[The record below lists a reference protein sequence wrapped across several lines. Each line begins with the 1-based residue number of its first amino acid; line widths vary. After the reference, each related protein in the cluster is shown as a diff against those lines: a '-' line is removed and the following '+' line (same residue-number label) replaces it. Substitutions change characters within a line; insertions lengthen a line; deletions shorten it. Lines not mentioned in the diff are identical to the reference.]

1 MKQSTRHFSPILML
15 LIGGVLSACRTSGPD
30 IPRYRP
36 PTDSLTDGSTSWGD
50 QVWSEAT
57 AGAGAIDQLPSLQ
70 TDIHDPWLERLVARN
85 RISRLEA
92 EHARAGAARSI
103 IEELAGDVAGDERAI
118 LTAALADLVQTGL
131 PNELTEI
138 AGLIIDEAIILWNA
152 DAHSALADGDLET
165 AWLRFTWVAHAA
177 ADGRHPRIELEAI
190 DHARRRADRK
200 VIAGGEVSPLRPRV
214 LAYTLRTLMKR
225 HVDRPDWRVLTDRGF
240 ASLEEQLGSGE
251 PSELLVDIQRG
262 FESDVRAEAASGE
275 PSANQLGQAMERL
288 GRRLQSASNSDEFGI
303 DIDAVRV
310 FLDGMLAA
318 TDVRTGVFYGAEAE
332 MFKRM
337 LEDSYIGIGVTLRAT
352 PDGLELMPVPGGP
365 ARRAGIR
372 NGDVLLAVDR
382 ILVDDLGI
390 RGAMELVLGDP
401 GSSVQLQVRRNREPD
416 IGQVDTVNVVR
427 NSVERETLH
436 GWRQIG
442 VDHEMRP
449 IWDWILDP
457 ECGIAYIAIREFT
470 SETDRNF
477 RFAMRDAGREL
488 KASGG
493 PGRQVEG
500 LVIDLRANRGGRLGA
515 TERLLD
521 LFISEGSLFKAED
534 GHGNIIGNTD
544 ARRSNTRLAGLP
556 IVFLIDEDSASAAE
570 LLSGTLQATNDAV
583 VIGERSHGKGSVQI
597 ITIQPDGYLVVT
609 QSWFL
614 IPERTGDRRLIDRL
628 VNDDEWGILP
638 DVGSPATEAETMTFL
653 EERGDWRS
661 NVGED
666 LFILDDVSTLE
677 TTEDRPLLDAVILL
691 RARLFSDG
699 GNPTPPT
706 DSMTFG
712 HGLGERR

>member
-1 MKQSTRHFSPILML
+1 MKQSARQFGLILML
-15 LIGGVLSACRTSGPD
+15 LIGGALSACRTSGPD

-36 PTDSLTDGSTSWGD
+36 PTESLEGRSTSWGA

-57 AGAGAIDQLPSLQ
+57 AGADSIDQLPSLQ
-70 TDIHDPWLERLVARN
+70 TELHDPWLARLVARA
-85 RISRLEA
+85 RISRTEA
-92 EHARAGAARSI
+92 ELARVGAAQSI
-103 IEELAGDVAGDERAI
+103 LEQLDEKATCDQRAI
-118 LTAALADLVQTGL
+118 LIAELADLLQAGL
-131 PNELTEI
+131 PNEVADI
-138 AGLIIDEAIILWNA
+138 AETIVDDAIVEWNA
-152 DAHSALADGDLET
+152 DAQSALLDGDLET
-165 AWLRFTWVAHAA
+165 AWTRFTWVAHAA
-177 ADGRHPRIELEAI
+177 ADGRHPRVELEAI

-200 VIAGGEVSPLRPRV
+200 VVAGGEVSPLQPRV
-214 LAYTLRTLMKR
+214 LAYTLRTLMQR
-225 HVDRPDWRVLTDRGF
+225 HVDHPDWRVLTAGGF
-240 ASLEEQLGSGE
+240 ASLEEQFGSDG
-251 PSELLVDIQRG
+251 PSDLLIDIQRR
-262 FESDVRAEAASGE
+262 FEAEVDAKNASSD
-275 PSANQLGQAMERL
+275 PSTRTLKQAMENL
-288 GRRLQSASNSDEFGI
+288 GRRLQAASNAGDFET
-303 DIDAVRV
+303 DVDAIRV

-318 TDVRTGVFYGAEAE
+318 TDVRTNVFYGADAE

-337 LEDSYIGIGVTLRAT
+337 LDDSYIGIGVMLRAT
-352 PDGLELMPVPGGP
+352 PDGIELLPVSGGP
-365 ARRAGIR
+365 ARRAGIKT
-372 NGDVLLAVDR
+372 GDVLLAVDGTS
-382 ILVDDLGI
+382 IDDLGV
-390 RGAMELVLGDP
+390 RGAMEVILGDP
-401 GSSVQLQVRRNREPD
+401 GSVVRLQVRHNREPD
-416 IGQVDTVNVVR
+416 IGRIDTVDVIR

-442 VDHEMRP
+442 VDHETRP

-470 SETDRNF
+470 SDTDRNF
-477 RFAMRDAGREL
+477 RVAMRDAGREL

-493 PGRQVEG
+493 PERQVEG
-500 LVIDLRANRGGRLGA
+500 LVIDLRTNRGGRLGA

-521 LFISEGSLFKAED
+521 LFISNGSLFNAED
-534 GHGNIIGNTD
+534 GHGNAIGNTK

-614 IPERTGDRRLIDRL
+614 IPDRTGGLRLIDRL
-628 VNDDEWGILP
+628 ANEDEWGILP
-638 DVGSPATEAETMTFL
+638 DVPSPATETETMSFL

-666 LFILDDVSTLE
+666 LFILDDVPTLE

-691 RARLFSDG
+691 RARLLSDHAESD
-699 GNPTPPT
+699 PPT
-706 DSMTFG
+706 ASMTVG